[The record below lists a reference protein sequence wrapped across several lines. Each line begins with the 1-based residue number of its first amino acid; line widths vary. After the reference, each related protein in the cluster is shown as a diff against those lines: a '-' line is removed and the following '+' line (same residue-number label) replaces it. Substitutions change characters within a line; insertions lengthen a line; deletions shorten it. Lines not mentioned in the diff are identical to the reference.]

1 MNVEIPRTAKT
12 AAIKTMLGALFS
24 HYSFSTALAAKE

>member
-12 AAIKTMLGALFS
+12 AAIKTMLGAPFS
-24 HYSFSTALAAKE
+24 HDSFSTAPAAKE